1 MKNYYIDNSK
11 IHGKGVFIN
20 RDLYEGSKI
29 GKVIDYHYLIFPYV
43 TNFLGKWINHS
54 DKPNCKIFYD
64 NEKKIYN
71 LYTIQDLKRDSE
83 LLMDYNQTPWYI
95 LKPEENFI

>member
-1 MKNYYIDNSK
+1 MRNYYIDNSK

-20 RDLYEGSKI
+20 KDLVRGEKI
-29 GKVIDYHYLIFPYV
+29 GKVIDYNFYFIPYV

-54 DKPNCKIFYD
+54 NKPNCKIFYD

-71 LYTIQDLKRDSE
+71 LYLTKDLKKNTE
-83 LLMDYNQTPWYI
+83 LLMDYNDTPWYI
-95 LKPEENFI
+95 LKPEEDFI

>member
-11 IHGKGVFIN
+11 IHGKGIFIN
-20 RDLYEGSKI
+20 RDLNEGSKI

-54 DKPNCKIFYD
+54 NKPNCKIFYD
-64 NEKKIYN
+64 NENKIYN
-71 LYTIQDLKRDSE
+71 LYTIQDLKKNSE

-95 LKPEENFI
+95 LKPEEDFI

>member
-1 MKNYYIDNSK
+1 MKNYYIDDSK

-20 RDLYEGSKI
+20 KDLYKGSKI
-29 GKVIDYHYLIFPYV
+29 GKVIDYHYLIIPSV

-54 DKPNCKIFYD
+54 DNPNCKIYYD

-71 LYTIQDLKRDSE
+71 LYLTKDLKKNTE
-83 LLMDYNQTPWYI
+83 LLMDYNDTPLYI
-95 LKPEENFI
+95 LKPEEDFV